1 MTILQKREQPPPPL
15 PMPIAP
21 ETAPQNIA
29 SQIVA
34 LHERQYANA
43 AAKDRE
49 AWQWGNTGTVIRE
62 AVRECGRIVLPAP
75 DPEGATEYFQRTL
88 PALADLAD
96 QYRND
101 ADDAEGYGLGT
112 VREIEVAI
120 LALRKSVMPEQ

>member
-1 MTILQKREQPPPPL
+1 
-15 PMPIAP
+15 MPTTP

-34 LHERQYANA
+34 LLERQYADA
-43 AAKDRE
+43 ATKDRE
-49 AWQWGNTGTVIRE
+49 AWQWGNTGAVIRR
-62 AVRECGRIVLPAP
+62 AVRECERIVLPPP
-75 DPEGATEYFQRTL
+75 DPEGATDYFQRTL

-96 QYRND
+96 QYRNN

-120 LALRKSVMPEQ
+120 LALRESVMPEQ